1 MNRLTRF
8 GALSAFLSL
17 VLWGGKDVAAA
28 PIPAAVSS
36 KQLKDLTTADV
47 ESACQAIAP
56 SLSLSKED
64 TCEFAGILWST
75 VGQECNA
82 VKEKCMAEADPPAT
96 QPDDAAAAP
105 ASCLPPADARTGCTA
120 TVAEY
125 EACLLAHVARLRALT
140 CASTAST
147 IESPV
152 PECAQITQ
160 KCPDIAGGD
169 DEGGQGADQP

>member
-28 PIPAAVSS
+28 PIPADVSS

-47 ESACQAIAP
+47 ESTCQSLAP

-75 VGQECNA
+75 VGQECNT

-105 ASCLPPADARTGCTA
+105 ASCLPPAEARTGCTA

-125 EACLLAHVARLRALT
+125 EACLLAHVTRLRALT

-152 PECAQITQ
+152 QECALITQ
-160 KCPDIAGGD
+160 KCPDLAGGD
-169 DEGGQGADQP
+169 DDDGQGADQP

>member
-1 MNRLTRF
+1 MNQLTRF

-47 ESACQAIAP
+47 ESTCQSLAP

-64 TCEFAGILWST
+64 TCEFAGVLWST

-82 VKEKCMAEADPPAT
+82 VKEKCMAEVDQPET
-96 QPDDAAAAP
+96 QPDDAAPEP
-105 ASCLPPADARTGCTA
+105 ASCLPPAEARTGCTA

-125 EACLLAHVARLRALT
+125 EACLLAHIARLRALT
-140 CASTAST
+140 CASPAST
-147 IESPV
+147 IETPV
-152 PECAQITQ
+152 PECALMRQ
-160 KCPDIAGGD
+160 KCPDLVGGD
-169 DEGGQGADQP
+169 DDGGQGADQP